1 MQTTHKQVK
10 FKDTTVDKEM
20 LPIIKKLNENGIE
33 TIFSC
38 CGLDDGDKDK
48 PAYKLNHNMYIVI
61 KEDVLSNSF
70 IKILLILRYKFM
82 KQDDNAIK
90 LPLIEVNYDFFDDS
104 FRYSVNA
111 INSCT
116 FNAFNSLL
124 NNAVDLWKETQGD

>member
-1 MQTTHKQVK
+1 MHKQVK
-10 FKDTTVDKEM
+10 YKDFEVDEEI

-38 CGLDDGDKDK
+38 CGLDDDGDKDK
-48 PAYKLNHNMYIVI
+48 PAYKLNYNMYIII
-61 KEDVLSNSF
+61 KEDILSNSF

-104 FRYSVNA
+104 FRYSINA

-116 FNAFNSLL
+116 FNIFNLLL
-124 NNAVDLWKETQGD
+124 NNAIDLLKETQGY

>member
-1 MQTTHKQVK
+1 MHKQVK
-10 FKDTTVDKEM
+10 YKDFEVDEEI
-20 LPIIKKLNENGIE
+20 LPVIKKLNENGIE

-38 CGLDDGDKDK
+38 CGLDDDGDKDK

-61 KEDVLSNSF
+61 KEDILSNSF
-70 IKILLILRYKFM
+70 IKILLILRYKLM
-82 KQDDNAIK
+82 KQDGDVTK
-90 LPLIEVNYDFFDDS
+90 LPLIEVNYDFCNDS

-124 NNAVDLWKETQGD
+124 NNAIDLWKETQRS